1 MENGAVARARTVDLV
16 INSHTLYQL
25 SYDGKVYLPI
35 VGVILKSCG
44 KLRLQFAYF
53 LFEGGDETGHVLHV
67 FVVAVGRLRAFG

>member
-44 KLRLQFAYF
+44 ELRLQFAY
-53 LFEGGDETGHVLHV
+53 LL
-67 FVVAVGRLRAFG
+67 LRAEMKLATSFMYLS